1 MVPTFSGRLQTRLF
15 SMVVVGLPWTLLACL
30 VLSPLAPSLGAMFR
44 AGLFAW
50 AATLLVGLAVWEPIY
65 HGLMQFRWE
74 KDWPTLFILLE
85 SIPEGIVVWILLTT
99 IGPGAPGVAFVLLF
113 ATTWLAVFLT
123 IHGPMRV
130 VFLRWRFRG
139 GRLL

>member
-15 SMVVVGLPWTLLACL
+15 MLLAVGLPWTLLACV
-30 VLSPLAPSLGAMFR
+30 VLSPLAGSLSAMVR

-50 AATLLVGLAVWEPIY
+50 AATLLVGLAIWEPLY

-74 KDWPTLFILLE
+74 KDWPTLFILVE
-85 SIPEGIVVWILLTT
+85 SVPEALVVWWLLST
-99 IGPGAPGVAFVLLF
+99 IGPGAPGLAFVLLF
-113 ATTWLAVFLT
+113 FSTWLVVFLAM
-123 IHGPMRV
+123 HGPMRV